1 MDFIRFLI
9 DFILHI
15 DVHLA
20 ELVADYGVWVY
31 AILFLILF
39 CETGLVVTPFL
50 PGDSLLFVA
59 GALASLETNDIN
71 VHLMVVLMLIAAILG
86 DAVNYTIGRLFGER
100 LFSNP
105 DSKIFRRS
113 YLDKTH
119 AFYEKHGG
127 KTIILARFVP
137 IVRTFAPFVAG
148 MGHMSYR
155 HFALYNVTGALLWV
169 LSFTYAGYFFGT
181 IPMIQENLKL
191 LIVGDY
197 CGLHPAG
204 RDRNYSSPARGGK
217 TSKIKAR
224 LRFDHFFIQSFGLL
238 CFNVQHSWSV
248 GGKNGI
254 MRPLQ
259 QTWFRQKG
267 YQ

>member
-1 MDFIRFLI
+1 MDLIRFVV

-20 ELVADYGVWVY
+20 ELVAQYGMWVY

-59 GALASLETNDIN
+59 GALAALPGNDLN
-71 VHLMVVLMLIAAILG
+71 VHAMVALMITAAIIG
-86 DAVNYTIGRLFGER
+86 DAVNYTIGRMFGEK

-105 DSKIFRRS
+105 NSKIFRRS

-119 AFYEKHGG
+119 AFYERHGG

-148 MGHMSYR
+148 MGKMSYR
-155 HFALYNVTGALLWV
+155 HFAFYNVSGALLWV
-169 LSFTYAGYFFGT
+169 LLFTYAGYLFGNM
-181 IPMIQENLKL
+181 PLVQENLKL
-191 LIVGDY
+191 LIVAIILLSILPGIIEVWR
-197 CGLHPAG
+197 HRRA
-204 RDRNYSSPARGGK
+204 ARQQK
-217 TSKIKAR
+217 T
-224 LRFDHFFIQSFGLL
+224 Q
-238 CFNVQHSWSV
+238 
-248 GGKNGI
+248 
-254 MRPLQ
+254 
-259 QTWFRQKG
+259 
-267 YQ
+267 